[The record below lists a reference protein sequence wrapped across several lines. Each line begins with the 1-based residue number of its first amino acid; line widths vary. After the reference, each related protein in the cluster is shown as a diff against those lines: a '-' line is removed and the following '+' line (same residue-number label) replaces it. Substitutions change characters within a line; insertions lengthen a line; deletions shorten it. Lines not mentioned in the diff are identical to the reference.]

1 VWRVLTHFRMLNVN
15 FGLYLVYFSKFVT
28 FVIESRSTFV
38 TKIGIKAGIKVN
50 GQECLF
56 CTGVALLR

>member
-1 VWRVLTHFRMLNVN
+1 MLNVD
-15 FGLYLVYFSKFVT
+15 FGLYSVYFSKFVT
-28 FVIESRSTFV
+28 FVIETRSTFV